1 MTGYRLLAIHAH
13 PDDES
18 SKGAATMAKY
28 AHEGNRV
35 KVLTCTGGQRG
46 DILNPAMDKPG
57 IIERMT
63 EIRRDEMAAAAA
75 ALGVEHEWLGYEDSG
90 LPEGDPLPPLPEGC
104 FALEDPVEVAKVLVA
119 KIREFRPHVII
130 TYDENGGYPHPDHIM
145 VHTISMIAW
154 EEAGNPDFEPE
165 AGEPWT
171 PLKLYYSHGFVAQR
185 MRLLHDRLISEGKP
199 SPYEPMLKR
208 WEENASDIM
217 RRVTTQVEC
226 SEYFCNRA
234 EALTAHATQI
244 DPAGAFLASPVEVQQ
259 EVWPTEEF
267 ELAQTRVQTALPETD
282 LFAGIGSAAEAD
294 AKADATADATA
305 GTEAETVAGPTA
317 ENEGERQ

>member
-28 AHEGNRV
+28 AHESNRV

-46 DILNPAMDKPG
+46 DILNPAMDRPG
-57 IIERMT
+57 VIERMT
-63 EIRRDEMAAAAA
+63 EIRREEMAAAAA

-104 FALEDPVEVAKVLVA
+104 FALENPVEVAKVLVG

-145 VHTISMIAW
+145 VHKVSMIAW
-154 EEAGNPDFEPE
+154 EEAGNPDFAPE
-165 AGEPWT
+165 LGEPWT

-185 MRLLHDRLISEGKP
+185 MRLLHDRLIDEGKP
-199 SPYEPMLKR
+199 SPYEPMLSR

-217 RRVTTQVEC
+217 QRVTTQVEC
-226 SEYFCNRA
+226 SDFFSNRA

-244 DPAGAFLASPVEVQQ
+244 DPAGAFLASPVEVQK

-267 ELAQTRVQTALPETD
+267 ELAQTRVQTSLPETD
-282 LFAGIGSAAEAD
+282 LFAGINAAAAD
-294 AKADATADATA
+294 AEPDATRAT
-305 GTEAETVAGPTA
+305 G
-317 ENEGERQ
+317 NEGE